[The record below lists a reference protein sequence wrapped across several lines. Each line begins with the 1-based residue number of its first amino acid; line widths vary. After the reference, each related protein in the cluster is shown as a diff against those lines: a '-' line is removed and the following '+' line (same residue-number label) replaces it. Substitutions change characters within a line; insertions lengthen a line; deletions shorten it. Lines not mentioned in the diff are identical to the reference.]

1 MAKQSRGW
9 ALTLVIALLRSPLML
24 ITKRD
29 WRGAANL
36 PQQGGCLVVTN
47 HVSEFDPVPFG
58 HFIVDNGRLPRFL
71 GKAEVFA
78 VPVVGKIITSAG
90 QIPVNRRTT
99 DAAKAL
105 AAAVAAV
112 QAGECVVVYPEGTI
126 SRDPG
131 LWPMTGKTG
140 AARIALT
147 TGCPV
152 IPCAQWGPQEVLAPY
167 ARRPSLLPRKTMRVW
182 AGPPVE
188 LDDLQGGPL
197 TAAVLVEATTR
208 IMSAI
213 TGLLEQIRG
222 DQAPVQRFDPR
233 KAGL

>member
-1 MAKQSRGW
+1 
-9 ALTLVIALLRSPLML
+9 
-24 ITKRD
+24 
-29 WRGAANL
+29 
-36 PQQGGCLVVTN
+36 
-47 HVSEFDPVPFG
+47 
-58 HFIVDNGRLPRFL
+58 
-71 GKAEVFA
+71 
-78 VPVVGKIITSAG
+78 
-90 QIPVNRRTT
+90 
-99 DAAKAL
+99 
-105 AAAVAAV
+105 
-112 QAGECVVVYPEGTI
+112 
-126 SRDPG
+126 
-131 LWPMTGKTG
+131 MTGKTG

-167 ARRPSLLPRKTMRVW
+167 ARRPNLLPRKTMRVL